1 MMRIA
6 SRALLTLALIVAFLF
21 VGALGYRA
29 YRQQEN
35 ARALAI
41 ATPGG
46 IDEKSFVRLNGLDQW
61 VTIRGE
67 DRRNPVLLVI
77 SGGPGNTLVPLE
89 ALFRPWEKYFTVV
102 QWDQRGAGRTLEVNG
117 TAGQG
122 AMTLDQF
129 TRDGVK
135 LAEFLRFHLHKDR
148 IVLLGASFGTVIGVR
163 MAKASPEYFS
173 AYVGTAQVVASAE
186 QEVIDYGAVL
196 KKVRAAN
203 DADSVR
209 ALGSIGPPPYRSL
222 DDIMVERGIASR
234 YDTEAE
240 RSFYPQAVRLVLFA
254 PDTTLLDIYYMLR
267 YGSFAAKALIA
278 EILRYDARKL
288 GPDFALPVFVFNGDR
303 DAITPPAL
311 SQAWVEGLH
320 APQKTFVMLKGGGH
334 NAMLTMPDVFLKEL
348 VARVRPVAMEH

>member
-1 MMRIA
+1 MLRWTFRIL
-6 SRALLTLALIVAFLF
+6 SGLIVLAAFVL

-29 YRQQEN
+29 WRQQET

-41 ATPGG
+41 ATPNG

-89 ALFRPWEKYFTVV
+89 ALFRPWEKHFTVV
-102 QWDQRGAGRTLEVNG
+102 QWDQRGAGRTLESNG
-117 TAGQG
+117 TTGQG

-129 TRDGVK
+129 TSDGVK
-135 LAEFLRFHLHKDR
+135 LAEFLRFHLHKNR
-148 IVLLGASFGTVIGVR
+148 IVLLGASFGTVVGVR
-163 MAKASPEYFS
+163 MAKARPEYFS
-173 AYVGTAQVVASAE
+173 AYVGTAQVVSSAE
-186 QEVIDYGAVL
+186 QEVIDYAAVL

-209 ALGSIGPPPYRSL
+209 ALTRVGPPPYRSL
-222 DDIMVERGIASR
+222 DDILVERGIASR

-240 RSFYPQAVRLVLFA
+240 RDFYPRAVQLVLFS

-267 YGSFAAKALIA
+267 YGSFAARALIG
-278 EILRYDARKL
+278 EVERYDARKL
-288 GPDFALPVFVFNGDR
+288 GPDFGMPVFVFNGDH
-303 DAITPPAL
+303 DVITPFAL
-311 SQAWVEGLH
+311 SRAWVGGLH
-320 APQKTFVMLKGGGH
+320 APQKAFVMLKGGGH
-334 NAMLTMPDVFLKEL
+334 NAMLTMPDVFLREL
-348 VARVRPVAMEH
+348 VARVRPLAIKD